1 MTDPEA
7 VPIAADATFAII
19 PTWVLDADV
28 SAQAIRLYCILRRYA
43 DATGYSFPSRARLA
57 ERLHVKD
64 VQTVDRALKE
74 LVGLGAVVVVPRY
87 EDGRQI
93 TSGYRLV
100 SVPQV
105 GRGTSA
111 TPEGHSWDK
120 GRGTDTPRNES
131 HSTIS
136 TTAAQPPR
144 TQQQD
149 KRGTRLP
156 ADWSPDPSLVDYAV
170 AQGFTRSQV
179 DRIGL
184 DFRDYWT
191 AKPGQGGIKLDWA
204 ATWRMWVR
212 NEAERKGVKPRTQA
226 APTQA
231 ARDPQAARQAA
242 DAAARKR
249 QEDQRAAWR
258 ADQAR
263 QMALLAEM
271 DAQ

>member
-1 MTDPEA
+1 MSNHHIDWLSRLVLPPSKKLVLLCLADSADRQTGIAIPGFENILAWSCLSRSQASA
-7 VPIAADATFAII
+7 VVA
-19 PTWVLDADV
+19 
-28 SAQAIRLYCILRRYA
+28 
-43 DATGYSFPSRARLA
+43 
-57 ERLHVKD
+57 
-64 VQTVDRALKE
+64 E
-74 LVGLGAVVVVPRY
+74 LVTDGLVDHVSKGTRGHRAEFRVHCPCPDHRNNGSGVPDPI
-87 EDGRQI
+87 EAKG
-93 TSGYRLV
+93 SG
-100 SVPQV
+100 PQDPIGEKGSGKGPERV
-105 GRGTSA
+105 RELPDPSP
-111 TPEGHSWDK
+111 TPKSSS
-120 GRGTDTPRNES
+120 TP
-131 HSTIS
+131 
-136 TTAAQPPR
+136 TAA
-144 TQQQD
+144 
-149 KRGTRLP
+149 RGTRLP
-156 ADWSPDPSLVDYAV
+156 ADWSPDPGLVDYAV

-231 ARDPQAARQAA
+231 VRDPQAARQAA